1 MAPLLPEKV
10 RLILSITPIIL
21 RYIFTLLGQRIQA
34 TIHKYTF
41 HQTPN
46 PKQVVVL
53 GGSFA
58 GLVLARRL
66 AESLPSGYKAVVIE
80 KNSHFNYVFNFPRYS
95 VVEGRES
102 KAFIPY
108 EGVFSSAPK
117 GISEIVQGEV
127 VGISETHVTLMTGE
141 KVEFEYLAIA
151 TGAKQPVPARLLSSE
166 RDGGCKELRELQEK
180 IKKARRIGIIGGGAV
195 GVQLA
200 GDISTFHSKDGKS
213 EKEIVLVHS
222 RDRLLNNFGER
233 LGLYV
238 EEKMKKLGVEV
249 VLGERPV
256 IGSEGREEL
265 VFGDGRR
272 ERFDLII
279 PCVGQTPNSS
289 ILNSFSPSSISNS
302 SGRILV
308 SSTLQV
314 QNSEKSDGGVFKH
327 VFALGDVAETSGP
340 KMARAGMM
348 QAEIVRDNIAGLI
361 AGKEKGLKEY
371 KPMAMEGALKLSLG
385 KNELA
390 MFMQD
395 ENGSDYLFPAKGGN
409 VDLEVERAWKMF
421 GANFPKK

>member
-1 MAPLLPEKV
+1 MAPVVPEKV
-10 RLILSITPIIL
+10 RLILNITPTL
-21 RYIFTLLGQRIQA
+21 FGYIFTLLSQRIRA

-41 HQTPN
+41 DQTPN

-53 GGSFA
+53 GGSFT
-58 GLVLARRL
+58 GLALARRL
-66 AESLPSGYKAVVIE
+66 AESLPSGYKTVVIE

-95 VVEGRES
+95 VVEEREW

-108 EGVFSSAPK
+108 EGIFSSAPK

-127 VGISETHVTLMTGE
+127 VGISETHVTLATGQ
-141 KVEFEYLAIA
+141 KVDFEYLAIA

-166 RDGGCKELRELQEK
+166 RDGGCKELRGLQEK
-180 IKKARRIGIIGGGAV
+180 IKEATRIAIVGGGAV

-222 RDRLLNNFGER
+222 RDRLLSNFGER

-238 EEKMKKLGVEV
+238 EEKVRKLGIEV

-256 IGSEGREEL
+256 VGEGREEL
-265 VFGDGRR
+265 IFGDGRR

-289 ILNSFSPSSISNS
+289 ILNSFSPSSISKY

-308 SSTLQV
+308 SPTLQV

-348 QAEIVRDNIAGLI
+348 QAEIVRNNIASLI
-361 AGKEKGLKEY
+361 SGKEKGLKEY

-395 ENGSDYLFPAKGGN
+395 GKGSDYLFPATSRN

-421 GANFPKK
+421 GAGFPKK

>member
-1 MAPLLPEKV
+1 M
-10 RLILSITPIIL
+10 
-21 RYIFTLLGQRIQA
+21 
-34 TIHKYTF
+34 
-41 HQTPN
+41 
-46 PKQVVVL
+46 
-53 GGSFA
+53 
-58 GLVLARRL
+58 
-66 AESLPSGYKAVVIE
+66 VIE

-108 EGVFSSAPK
+108 EGVFSSAPN

-272 ERFDLII
+272 DRFDLIVSPRLHLVKSTTI
-279 PCVGQTPNSS
+279 EIAVLTAIDPLRRPNTQFVHSQ
-289 ILNSFSPSSISNS
+289 LFLSFIYLQFIRQDTCLLYLASPKL
-302 SGRILV
+302 R
-308 SSTLQV
+308 
-314 QNSEKSDGGVFKH
+314 
-327 VFALGDVAETSGP
+327 
-340 KMARAGMM
+340 
-348 QAEIVRDNIAGLI
+348 EI
-361 AGKEKGLKEY
+361 
-371 KPMAMEGALKLSLG
+371 
-385 KNELA
+385 
-390 MFMQD
+390 
-395 ENGSDYLFPAKGGN
+395 
-409 VDLEVERAWKMF
+409 
-421 GANFPKK
+421 